1 MIYMN
6 FYSNIMNRIL
16 HAVVIVML
24 AAVTG
29 ASAHGQRMGQ
39 GQGLGQG
46 QADNERLTAYKIA
59 FFTQRLDL
67 TPAEAEK
74 FWPLYNK
81 FSEDKSS
88 LQAERL
94 SLMHNASQNQL
105 KMSDAELSA
114 AADRL
119 VQTYADEAALVS
131 TFNKDLRKV
140 LPPLKVIRLFQIEN
154 LYKQQ
159 LLRELNQRR
168 QGQTGMQPGRG
179 RFSQTESP
187 DL

>member
-6 FYSNIMNRIL
+6 FYSNNMKRTFI
-16 HAVVIVML
+16 AVVIIML
-24 AAVTG
+24 AAITG
-29 ASAHGQRMGQ
+29 ASAQGQRM
-39 GQGLGQG
+39 GQG

-81 FSEDKSS
+81 FSDSKNS

-94 SLMHNASQNQL
+94 SLMRNAVQNES

-114 AADRL
+114 TADRL
-119 VQTYADEAALVS
+119 VQTYADEATLVS
-131 TFNKDLRKV
+131 SFNRDLSKV

-168 QGQTGMQPGRG
+168 QGQSGVQPGRG
-179 RFSQTESP
+179 RFNQTESP

>member
-6 FYSNIMNRIL
+6 FYSNVMKRIFY
-16 HAVVIVML
+16 AVVIIML

-29 ASAHGQRMGQ
+29 ASAQGQRMGP
-39 GQGLGQG
+39 GQG

-81 FSEDKSS
+81 FSDGKSS

-94 SLMHNASQNQL
+94 SLMRNASQNEST
-105 KMSDAELSA
+105 MSDAELSA
-114 AADRL
+114 TADRL
-119 VQTYADEAALVS
+119 VQTYADEATLVS
-131 TFNKDLRKV
+131 SFNRDLKQV

-168 QGQTGMQPGRG
+168 QGQTGVQPGRG
-179 RFSQTESP
+179 RFNQTESP

>member
-6 FYSNIMNRIL
+6 YYSNIMKRIL
-16 HAVVIVML
+16 YAAVIVML
-24 AAVTG
+24 AAITG
-29 ASAHGQRMGQ
+29 ASAQGQRMGQ
-39 GQGLGQG
+39 GQGLG

-81 FSEDKSS
+81 FSDDKSS

-94 SLMHNASQNQL
+94 SLMRNASQNES
-105 KMSDAELSA
+105 KMSEAELSA

-119 VQTYADEAALVS
+119 VQTYADEATLVS
-131 TFNKDLRKV
+131 SFNRDLRKV

-168 QGQTGMQPGRG
+168 QGQTGVQPGRG
-179 RFSQTESP
+179 RFNQSESP

>member
-1 MIYMN
+1 MN
-6 FYSNIMNRIL
+6 FYKNVMKRIFYT
-16 HAVVIVML
+16 VVIIML
-24 AAVTG
+24 TAVT
-29 ASAHGQRMGQ
+29 AANAQGQRMGS
-39 GQGLGQG
+39 GQG

-81 FSEDKSS
+81 FSDGKNS

-94 SLMHNASQNQL
+94 SLMRHASQNES

-114 AADRL
+114 TADRL
-119 VQTYADEAALVS
+119 VQTYADEANLVTS
-131 TFNKDLRKV
+131 FNRDLKQV
-140 LPPLKVIRLFQIEN
+140 LPPLKIIKLFQIEN
-154 LYKQQ
+154 QYKQQ

-168 QGQTGMQPGRG
+168 QGQSASPVGRG
-179 RFSQTESP
+179 RFSQTQSP

>member
-6 FYSNIMNRIL
+6 FYSIDMKRIIYA
-16 HAVVIVML
+16 AVIIML

-29 ASAHGQRMGQ
+29 ASAQGQRI
-39 GQGLGQG
+39 GQG

-81 FSEDKSS
+81 FSDGKSS

-94 SLMHNASQNQL
+94 SLMRHVFQNEAS
-105 KMSDAELSA
+105 MSDAELSA
-114 AADRL
+114 TADKL
-119 VQTYADEAALVS
+119 VQTYADEATLVS
-131 TFNKDLRKV
+131 SFNMDLKQV
-140 LPPLKVIRLFQIEN
+140 LPPLKVIKLFQIETQ
-154 LYKQQ
+154 YKQQ

-168 QGQTGMQPGRG
+168 QGQPAAQGGRG
-179 RFSQTESP
+179 RFNQPQSP